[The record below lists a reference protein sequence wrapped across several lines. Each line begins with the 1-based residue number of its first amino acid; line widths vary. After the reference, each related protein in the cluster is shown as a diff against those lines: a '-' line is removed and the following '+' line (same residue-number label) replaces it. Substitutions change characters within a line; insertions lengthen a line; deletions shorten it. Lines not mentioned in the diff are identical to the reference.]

1 MDKTKHA
8 LIKYCQGEKPTKMLI
23 NNIRNVT
30 QLEDD
35 IFEIEMAKNVNNI
48 DLPIQAGF
56 FILQYA
62 KQRMLEFYYDFL
74 SVYVDRSDFELS
86 ETDTD
91 SLYMMISGECL
102 DDVIKPCMKESYI
115 ATLKKQCRDDF
126 HYQTNSLANFLPRT
140 CCKVCVF
147 LLFIDSFIDSFIFF
161 TLIFFFFHNLLF
173 NRNTKNTTVRR
184 QVCSN

>member
-1 MDKTKHA
+1 MDKTKHV
-8 LIKYCQGEKPTKMLI
+8 LIKYCQGEKPAKMLI
-23 NNIRNVT
+23 NNKRFRNVT

-35 IFEIEMAKNVNNI
+35 IFEIQMAKNVNNI

-74 SVYVDRSDFELS
+74 SVYVDRSDFELG

-115 ATLKKQCRDDF
+115 ATLKKQCRDDI
-126 HYQTNSLANFLPRT
+126 HYQPDSLTNFLPRT

-147 LLFIDSFIDSFIFF
+147 SVID
-161 TLIFFFFHNLLF
+161 
-173 NRNTKNTTVRR
+173 
-184 QVCSN
+184 